1 MYLCKKIERMKLF
14 RKCIS
19 VFLAVLF
26 LAYSGGIGFSLHNC
40 EHCHQVEVYVFQHPD
55 CCPAS
60 EAEHHHGKQI
70 QQAEHNTCCAHA
82 EEHSSEK
89 ISPDA
94 TTAHCEQCCVSDFQ
108 FYKISSQYVFSQ
120 YDKII
125 QQAEDCPIVLFDLL
139 WEENQ
144 ASLAETKISTPLEEI
159 PPLLPGGDSFLVFS
173 HQLLFYA

>member
-1 MYLCKKIERMKLF
+1 MNTF
-14 RKCIS
+14 RKCLS

-40 EHCHQVEVYVFQHPD
+40 EHCHKVEVYVFQHPD

-60 EAEHHHGKQI
+60 EAEHHHGELASNTQS
-70 QQAEHNTCCAHA
+70 TCCLH
-82 EEHSSEK
+82 EGEHSSSEN

-94 TTAHCEQCCVSDFQ
+94 ATAHCHECCMSEYQ
-108 FYKISSQYVFSQ
+108 FYKINSKYVFSQ

-125 QQAEDCPIVLFDLL
+125 QGVEDCPIVLFDLL
-139 WEENQ
+139 LGDEPLFL
-144 ASLAETKISTPLEEI
+144 LAENKILNPPKEI
-159 PPLLPGGDSFLVFS
+159 PPLLPGGDSFLIFS